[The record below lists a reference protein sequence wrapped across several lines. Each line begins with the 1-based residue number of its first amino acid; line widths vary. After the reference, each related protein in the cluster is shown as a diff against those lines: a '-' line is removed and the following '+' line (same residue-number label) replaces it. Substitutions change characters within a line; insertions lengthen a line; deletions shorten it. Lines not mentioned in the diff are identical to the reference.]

1 MIIILFTLFVITV
14 VSILGI
20 EEDLDCYEELE
31 RKIRNKRWE
40 KNERD

>member
-1 MIIILFTLFVITV
+1 MIILFILFIIVVIWA
-14 VSILGI
+14 LGI
-20 EEDLDCYEELE
+20 EEDVESHDEFE